1 MVGKYQRDVARK
13 NQARSSVFDDCKN
26 LLQQAQI
33 SSDKANLPVLQG
45 RYAGY
50 KITLS
55 VVEDTLGW
63 RKLPPLWLLI
73 KISANKSN
81 HGSLDL
87 GSLDLIVRPANNEF
101 YSPSWQWDGNLSV
114 PPNWPQHAIIK
125 YLHKPI
131 DISLLAQHVPR
142 LFADEKMK
150 ELLIMPEFLRLTY
163 LAKQANRGEYLIM
176 RNAVYDAAPISKDGV
191 EALII
196 QAISIQQTLENAEN
210 KLDKNTQASPL
221 NFQALNFQAL
231 NFEALN
237 FQAQLI

>member
-1 MVGKYQRDVARK
+1 MNVFILVIVSALALLMVGKYQRDAARK
-13 NQARSSVFDDCKN
+13 NQTRSSVFDDCKS

-33 SSDKANLPVLQG
+33 SPDKANLPVLQG

-50 KITLS
+50 KIALS

-73 KISANKSN
+73 KISANKPSQ
-81 HGSLDL
+81 

-114 PPNWPQHAIIK
+114 PPDWPQHAIIK
-125 YLHKPI
+125 YRHKPI
-131 DISLLAQHVPR
+131 DISLLAQHVTR

-163 LAKQANRGEYLIM
+163 MVKQADRGEYLIM
-176 RNAVYDAAPISKDGV
+176 RNAVYDAAPISKDCV
-191 EALII
+191 EALIK
-196 QAISIQQTLENAEN
+196 QAIMIQQTLENAQV
-210 KLDKNTQASPL
+210 KIDKNTQAAPL
-221 NFQALNFQAL
+221 NFQT
-231 NFEALN
+231 
-237 FQAQLI
+237 QLI